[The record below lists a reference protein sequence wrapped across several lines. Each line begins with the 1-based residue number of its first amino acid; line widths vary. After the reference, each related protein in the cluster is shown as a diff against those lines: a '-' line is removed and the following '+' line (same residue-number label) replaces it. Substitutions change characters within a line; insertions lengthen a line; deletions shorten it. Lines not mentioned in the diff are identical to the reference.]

1 MSVPAP
7 LLSYPITI
15 CGLAELAGHA
25 ETPFSHVVSILD
37 PAWPEPKD
45 FVSYIPHQRVVWR
58 FDDVLTQR
66 PGVIPPNRG
75 DIQAILNLGEV
86 LVAEPAEHLLI
97 HCHAGVSRS
106 TAAAIILLAQH
117 NPSREREAFVEVAR
131 VRPRSWPNALML
143 AIADDLLGR
152 DGALTAALRSH
163 QRQVVRNYPDLAE
176 MLLRGD
182 RAHEVFALEE
192 DEARAVVGG

>member
-25 ETPFSHVVSILD
+25 ATPFSHVVSILD

-45 FVSYIPHQRVVWR
+45 FVNYAPRRRVVWR
-58 FDDVLTQR
+58 FDDVVAESPR
-66 PGVIPPNRG
+66 VIAPNRG
-75 DIQAILNLGEV
+75 DVEAILQLGS
-86 LVAEPAEHLLI
+86 LLAAEPAEHLLI

-106 TAAAIILLAQH
+106 TAVAIILLAQH
-117 NPSREREAFVEVAR
+117 NPSREREAFVEVTR
-131 VRPRSWPNALML
+131 VRPRNWPNALML
-143 AIADDLLGR
+143 AIADDLLCR

-163 QRQVVRNYPDLAE
+163 QRQVVRDHPDFAE
-176 MLLRGD
+176 MLLNGD
-182 RAHEVFALEE
+182 RAHEVVAL
-192 DEARAVVGG
+192 DDDALAVAGG